1 MPHEPPDERLIIET
15 LCHELNAVFEASP
28 ATAGLKTI
36 AAIIVAARHAR
47 NTSMPAFV
55 ASSMLARYILNDPLP
70 KH

>member
-1 MPHEPPDERLIIET
+1 MPHESPDERMLIET
-15 LCHELNAVFEASP
+15 LCHQLDAVFAASS
-28 ATAGLKTI
+28 ATPGIKTI